1 MRQTTKSELE
11 FKQSNNVF
19 PGGVNSPVRAF
30 GSVGGTP
37 LFIDR
42 AKGSHIYDVDGNDY
56 VDYVLSWGP
65 MILGHAQDK
74 VVKSVMETAQ
84 KGTSFGAPS
93 PLETELAGW
102 VKKRVPSIE
111 TMRMVNSGTEAT
123 MSAIRLA
130 RGYTKRE
137 KFIKFNGCYHGHS
150 DSFLVNAGSGVATFE
165 LEDSPGVPKELI
177 KATLSLDFNDL
188 EAVEEAFKRY
198 PEEIAAVIIEP
209 IAGNMGLI
217 PAEPEFLKG
226 IRRLTKEYGAL
237 FIFDEVMT
245 GFRCDYDSAQGLYGI
260 DPDLTTLGKVVGG
273 GLPAAV
279 FGGKKKYMDQIAPVG
294 AVYQAGTLSGN
305 PLAMAAGIATLEQL
319 TKEDYE
325 EMNKKVLQL
334 TNGIKE
340 IANQH
345 HIPIQVSARGT
356 MWGFFFN
363 ESPVIDFKTSKASDQ
378 HFFSHFHKEML
389 NQGIYLSPSQFET
402 NFMSTAHTNEDIE
415 KTIQAFNETFEALDK
430 KGIVYEGK

>member
-1 MRQTTKSELE
+1 MRETKLSELA
-11 FKQSNNVF
+11 FKEATECF

-37 LFIDR
+37 LFIDH
-42 AKGSHIYDVDGNDY
+42 AKGSHIYDVDGNEY

-65 MILGHAQDK
+65 MILGHAQDNILEA
-74 VVKSVMETAQ
+74 VITTAQ

-93 PLETELAGW
+93 PLETKLAKL
-102 VKKRVPSIE
+102 VKERIPSME

-130 RGYTKRE
+130 RGVTKRE
-137 KFIKFNGCYHGHS
+137 KIIKFNGCYHGHS

-165 LEDSPGVPKELI
+165 LNDSPGVPKDLI
-177 KATLSLDFNDL
+177 NATLSIEYNDL
-188 EAVEEAFKRY
+188 KALEATFKRC
-198 PEEIAAVIIEP
+198 PDEIAAVIIEP

-217 PAEPEFLKG
+217 PAKPEFLKG
-226 IRRLTKEYGAL
+226 VRELTKEYGAL
-237 FIFDEVMT
+237 LILDEVMS

-279 FGGKKKYMDQIAPVG
+279 FGGKKKYMDEVAPVG
-294 AVYQAGTLSGN
+294 SVYQAGTLSGN

-319 TKEDYE
+319 SREDYE
-325 EMNKKVLQL
+325 KMNKQVVSL
-334 TNGIKE
+334 TSGIKE
-340 IANQH
+340 VAKEFNV
-345 HIPIQVSARGT
+345 PIQTTCRGT

-363 ESPVIDFKTSKASDQ
+363 DNPVVDFITSKQSDQ
-378 HFFSHFHKEML
+378 TFFAHFHRAML
-389 NQGIYLSPSQFET
+389 DQGIYLSPSQFES
-402 NFMSTAHTNEDIE
+402 NFISTAHSDEDIT
-415 KTIQAFNETFEALDK
+415 KTINGFREAFKVLSAN
-430 KGIVYEGK
+430 GIHYEK

>member
-1 MRQTTKSELE
+1 MRETVKSEQA
-11 FKQSNNVF
+11 FKESNSYF

-37 LFIDR
+37 LFIDK
-42 AKGSHIYDVDGNDY
+42 AKGSHIYDVDGNEY

-65 MILGHAQDK
+65 MILGHAEEQ
-74 VVKSVMETAQ
+74 VLEAVIETAK

-93 PLETELAGW
+93 PLETELATWG
-102 VKKRVPSIE
+102 KKRVPSIE

-130 RGYTKRE
+130 RGYTNRE

-165 LEDSPGVPKELI
+165 LNDSPGVPKDLI
-177 KATLSLDFNDL
+177 KATLSLDYNDL

-198 PEEIAAVIIEP
+198 PDEIAAVIIEP

-217 PAEPEFLKG
+217 PAKPEFLKG
-226 IRRLTKEYGAL
+226 IRELTKQYGAL
-237 FIFDEVMT
+237 LILDEVMT

-279 FGGKKKYMDQIAPVG
+279 FGGKKKYMDGIAPVG
-294 AVYQAGTLSGN
+294 SVYQAGTLSGN
-305 PLAMAAGIATLEQL
+305 PLAMAAGIATLKQL
-319 TKEDYE
+319 TREDYDI
-325 EMNKKVLQL
+325 MNQKALRL
-334 TNGIKE
+334 TDGIEKAAKE
-340 IANQH
+340 YNV
-345 HIPIQVSARGT
+345 PIQTTCRGT

-363 ESPVIDFKTSKASDQ
+363 EHPVIDFKTSKESAQ
-378 HFFSHFHKEML
+378 TYFGHFHKELL
-389 NQGIYLSPSQFET
+389 NQGVYLSPSQFET
-402 NFMSTAHTNEDIE
+402 NFMSTAHTDEDID
-415 KTIQAFNETFEALDK
+415 KTINGFKETFRVLEE
-430 KGIVYEGK
+430 KGIKHDK

>member
-1 MRQTTKSELE
+1 MRETKHSEQA
-11 FKQSNNVF
+11 FKEANACF

-37 LFIDR
+37 LFIDH
-42 AKGSHIYDVDGNDY
+42 AKGSHIYDVDGNEY

-65 MILGHAQDK
+65 MILGHAQEN
-74 VVKSVMETAQ
+74 VVKAVIETAQ

-93 PLETELAGW
+93 PLETELATW

-130 RGYTKRE
+130 RGFTNRE

-165 LEDSPGVPKELI
+165 LNDSPGVPKELVN
-177 KATLSLDFNDL
+177 ATLSLDYNDL
-188 EAVEEAFKRY
+188 AAVEETFKRY
-198 PEEIAAVIIEP
+198 PDEIAAVIIEP
-209 IAGNMGLI
+209 IAGNMGMI
-217 PAEPEFLKG
+217 PAKPEFLKG
-226 IRRLTKEYGAL
+226 IREITKQYGAL
-237 FIFDEVMT
+237 LILDEVMT
-245 GFRCDYDSAQGLYGI
+245 GFRCDYDSAQGLYDI

-279 FGGKKKYMDQIAPVG
+279 FGGKKKYMDGIAPVG
-294 AVYQAGTLSGN
+294 SVYQAGTLSGN

-319 TKEDYE
+319 TRKDYD
-325 EMNKKVLQL
+325 EMNKKAVRL
-334 TNGIKE
+334 TDGIKE
-340 IANQH
+340 AANEFN
-345 HIPIQVSARGT
+345 IPVQTTCRGT

-363 ESPVIDFKTSKASDQ
+363 ENPVVDFKTSKESDQ
-378 HFFSHFHKEML
+378 TYFGHFHKELL
-389 NQGIYLSPSQFET
+389 NQGVYLSPSQFET
-402 NFMSTAHTNEDIE
+402 NFMSTAHSDEDID
-415 KTIQAFNETFEALDK
+415 KTIKGFKETFKVLAD
-430 KGIVYEGK
+430 KGIKHEN